1 MDNYD
6 DENYN
11 DGFDDDALAANLN
24 VDLWKR
30 LFGYAKAY
38 PKDLVWL
45 GFFAFVTALMEVAYP
60 LITKLVVDAVA
71 NVEPGA
77 SVNLWPYA
85 GLYLACTVVIA
96 ISIGGFIWIGG
107 KIRTHVSHDIRRD
120 GFANLQRLSFAFF
133 DYRPVGWLMARM
145 TSDCER
151 LSNILAWGFLD
162 LVWGTTMMIGIAAAM
177 LVMNPKLALVVLA
190 ILPFL
195 GWVSAKFQ
203 RRILSSAR
211 QVRATNSRITGSYN
225 EAIMGVLTSKAFV
238 REQANADQFGGL
250 TETMFDA
257 SMRNLTQAA
266 VYVPIVVTLASL
278 ATGLA
283 LALGGIDLLGGIIT
297 AGTLVA
303 FLAYTRHFFEPIE
316 QLGHWF
322 AEMQMAQASAE
333 RILSLIAAQPEI
345 QDSVSVRAA
354 IAAQL
359 GQDGNPGLHQAAD
372 GGAAQIKKIELRNLG
387 FAYSNG
393 QPVLSD
399 VNLTLHRGD
408 TLAIV
413 GATGGGKSTLVN
425 LICRFY
431 EPTQGQVLIDGEDYR
446 NRSLHWLQ
454 SNMGMVLQ
462 NAHVFS
468 GSIAENIRYGR
479 LDATDAEV
487 QEAAKTAG
495 AHDFICQFEDGY
507 KTQAGEGGS
516 RLSAGQKQ
524 LVSFARALLSDP
536 QVLIMDE
543 ATSSVDTQTE
553 QRIQQG
559 LAAVLAGRVGVVIAH
574 RLSTVRNATSI
585 VVIDAGRIVEQGNHV
600 ELIAKQGR
608 YYELYQHQS
617 QSEASALLDPL
628 LDRLDEIQAG
638 FDKPGSGELPA
649 GT

>member
-11 DGFDDDALAANLN
+11 DGFDDDALAATLN
-24 VDLWKR
+24 IDLWKR
-30 LFGYAKAY
+30 LFRYAKAY
-38 PKDLVWL
+38 PKDLIWL
-45 GFFAFVTALMEVAYP
+45 GVFAFITALMEVAYP
-60 LITKLVVDAVA
+60 LITKMVVDAVA
-71 NVEPGA
+71 NAAPNA

-162 LVWGTTMMIGIAAAM
+162 LVWGTTMMVGIAAAM

-203 RRILSSAR
+203 RRILASAR
-211 QVRATNSRITGSYN
+211 QVRATNSRITGAYN

-238 REQANADQFGGL
+238 REQANADQFSGL

-283 LALGGIDLLGGIIT
+283 LALGGIDLLGGVIT

-303 FLAYTRHFFEPIE
+303 FLAYTRHFFEPVE

-333 RILSLIAAQPEI
+333 RILSLVAAQPEI
-345 QDSVSVRAA
+345 QDSASVRAA
-354 IAAQL
+354 ITNQL
-359 GQDGNPGLHQAAD
+359 GQAANTEQQPRAID
-372 GGAAQIKKIELRNLG
+372 GGAVQIKKIELRNLS

-393 QPVLSD
+393 QPVLRD
-399 VNLTLHRGD
+399 INLTLQRGE

-413 GATGGGKSTLVN
+413 GATGGGKST
-425 LICRFY
+425 
-431 EPTQGQVLIDGEDYR
+431 
-446 NRSLHWLQ
+446 
-454 SNMGMVLQ
+454 
-462 NAHVFS
+462 
-468 GSIAENIRYGR
+468 
-479 LDATDAEV
+479 
-487 QEAAKTAG
+487 
-495 AHDFICQFEDGY
+495 
-507 KTQAGEGGS
+507 
-516 RLSAGQKQ
+516 
-524 LVSFARALLSDP
+524 
-536 QVLIMDE
+536 
-543 ATSSVDTQTE
+543 
-553 QRIQQG
+553 
-559 LAAVLAGRVGVVIAH
+559 
-574 RLSTVRNATSI
+574 
-585 VVIDAGRIVEQGNHV
+585 
-600 ELIAKQGR
+600 
-608 YYELYQHQS
+608 
-617 QSEASALLDPL
+617 
-628 LDRLDEIQAG
+628 
-638 FDKPGSGELPA
+638 
-649 GT
+649 